1 MKPEIKTDFKSSED
15 IFDENDIEAL
25 PAIREGLRDLRE
37 GRSKPAD
44 EVFDRLEKKYRAML

>member
-1 MKPEIKTDFKSSED
+1 MKPESKQDFTPSED
-15 IFDENDIEAL
+15 VFDEIDIEAL

>member
-1 MKPEIKTDFKSSED
+1 MKPELKTDFEPSED